1 MKLMHLELQN
11 TWFFLPSE
19 PYEFLPET
27 VRDSMLSLEAIFCIV
42 RPAIILLLTLKNT
55 L

>member
-11 TWFFLPSE
+11 TWFFYLSE

-27 VRDSMLSLEAIFCIV
+27 VRDSMLST
-42 RPAIILLLTLKNT
+42 RSHILHCETG
-55 L
+55 